1 MNKIVDAS
9 IITISK
15 SKSILN
21 GLTNKQLTNTNI
33 PPYHSCVG
41 THIRHILD
49 FYHCIFKGI
58 KTKYVDLTDRERDL
72 KVEQDCDCALQ
83 NIEMVIKRLEALKSF
98 DPQTKLMVVDDLGQ
112 GSIEIEYSLGALLA
126 QANSHTIHH
135 YAIVSYILDRMH
147 IVIKDETFGYNP
159 TTPIPKINLN

>member
-21 GLTNKQLTNTNI
+21 GLTNDQLTNTNI
-33 PPYHSCVG
+33 PPYHSCIG

-49 FYHCIFKGI
+49 FYQCIFKGVES
-58 KTKYVDLTDRERDL
+58 KQVDLTDRERDL
-72 KVEQDCDCALQ
+72 RIEQDCDCALQ
-83 NIEMVIKRLEALKSF
+83 NIEAVINGLRTFEEF
-98 DPQTKLMVVDDLGQ
+98 DPKLKLKVVDDLGQ
-112 GSIEIEYSLGALLA
+112 GAIEIEYTLGALLA

-135 YAIVSYILDRMH
+135 YAIISYILDRMH
-147 IVIKDETFGYNP
+147 IVIQDETFGYNP